1 MRPHTAAWCRHRSRT
16 ACGLALPGA
25 LAPPRA
31 AQETHSETGGAAP
44 AGEEAIV
51 VTGSR
56 SARETYDTPAPVIG
70 VSSEDLI
77 ESGDSELSE
86 TLADLPQLSSST
98 NDSTVTGNTQ
108 NSGLSS
114 IELRGLGS
122 NRTLVLVDGRRTVSN
137 SGISNLVSL
146 STITSDFLNRTEINT
161 GRTSAVQ
168 V

>member
-1 MRPHTAAWCRHRSRT
+1 MRISDWSSDVCSSDLAA
-16 ACGLALPGA
+16 A
-25 LAPPRA
+25 
-31 AQETHSETGGAAP
+31 AAP

-56 SARETYDTPAPVIG
+56 IARETYDTPAPVIG

-122 NRTLVLVDGRRTVSN
+122 S
-137 SGISNLVSL
+137 
-146 STITSDFLNRTEINT
+146 EEH
-161 GRTSAVQ
+161 TSALQSLMRISYAVFGFQ
-168 V
+168 KKK

>member
-1 MRPHTAAWCRHRSRT
+1 MNMTKARWTRQSSRT
-16 ACGLALPGA
+16 VLILAGIGA
-25 LAPPRA
+25 FAAPLA
-31 AQETHSETGGAAP
+31 AQEAPAEAAAAAP

-56 SARETYDTPAPVIG
+56 IARETYDTPAPVIG

-114 IELRGLGS
+114 I
-122 NRTLVLVDGRRTVSN
+122 
-137 SGISNLVSL
+137 
-146 STITSDFLNRTEINT
+146 
-161 GRTSAVQ
+161 
-168 V
+168 

>member
-1 MRPHTAAWCRHRSRT
+1 MRISDWSSDVCSSDLAA
-16 ACGLALPGA
+16 A
-25 LAPPRA
+25 
-31 AQETHSETGGAAP
+31 AAP

-56 SARETYDTPAPVIG
+56 IARETYDTPAPVIG

-137 SGISNLVSL
+137 SGLSHLVCL
-146 STITSDFLNRTEINT
+146 SMIPSHFIVRRSEEHTSKL
-161 GRTSAVQ
+161 
-168 V
+168 

>member
-1 MRPHTAAWCRHRSRT
+1 MRISDWSSDVCSSDLAA
-16 ACGLALPGA
+16 A
-25 LAPPRA
+25 
-31 AQETHSETGGAAP
+31 AAP

-56 SARETYDTPAPVIG
+56 IARETYDTPAPVIG

-114 IELRGLGS
+114 IEPRGLGS
-122 NRTLVLVDGRRTVSN
+122 NGTPVLVDGRRKESHR
-137 SGISNLVSL
+137 GIYNPLGL
-146 STITSDFLNRTEINT
+146 QHI
-161 GRTSAVQ
+161 GRDPAG
-168 V
+168 